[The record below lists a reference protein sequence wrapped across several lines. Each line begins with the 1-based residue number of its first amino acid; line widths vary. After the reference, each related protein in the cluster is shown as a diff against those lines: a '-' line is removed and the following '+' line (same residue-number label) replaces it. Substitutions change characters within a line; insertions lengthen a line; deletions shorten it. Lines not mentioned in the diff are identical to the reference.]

1 MDLPLSMMVYLI
13 SERAHRIVDP
23 ADATLRLLAF
33 DPVTTATTLT
43 ARVRRLLQQ
52 NQLLSAVYVGY
63 PDGQFLLLR
72 PLRHDYLRQ
81 KLGAPSQAAFMVQSM
96 AQTQILTAPYVFF
109 MTQEVGVTLSQPSEE
124 GRAVLGL
131 AVLMIELVCLRPK

>member
-1 MDLPLSMMVYLI
+1 MMVYLI

-43 ARVRRLLQQ
+43 ARVRRLPVLTRLLQQ

>member
-109 MTQEVGVTLSQPSEE
+109 MTQEVGVTLRLPFT
-124 GRAVLGL
+124 
-131 AVLMIELVCLRPK
+131 